1 MERATRKGRSR
12 KQDPHFKI
20 KAYWYKPGSGCV
32 ASTRGYNQR
41 NDSKEQKEG
50 REGEGEEGRRR
61 KERKK
66 GRREEGKEKVCSRK
80 ISLILTFTFRQS
92 FSQNRGAHEQA
103 KDCHRT
109 LEAYCK
115 FGGVVKNQKWA

>member
-61 KERKK
+61 KERKEGGKK
-66 GRREEGKEKVCSRK
+66 GKKKFAAEKY
-80 ISLILTFTFRQS
+80 
-92 FSQNRGAHEQA
+92 H
-103 KDCHRT
+103 
-109 LEAYCK
+109 
-115 FGGVVKNQKWA
+115 